1 MDKSKTS
8 YSNKV
13 KPVVWMKVKP
23 FFWMGVK
30 LFVRMELDIV
40 VIFPEVLKL

>member
-13 KPVVWMKVKP
+13 KPVVWMKVNQS
-23 FFWMGVK
+23 FWMGVK
-30 LFVRMELDIV
+30 LFIRMELDIV
-40 VIFPEVLKL
+40 VIFTEGLKL